1 MELLTPDG
9 INLDL
14 FHGTTMLSNQV
25 MMHLQHRNES
35 WVAEQPSVVD
45 RQDYPTPRK
54 IITRATKALTSGDEC
69 RTTSVE
75 QNGLAPA
82 VTDDLAGP
90 GVHKPSVM
98 VQEDALGHG
107 DGEPTSSED
116 SNAYGPT
123 ADSRGSDDG
132 GISPI
137 DGSAKIFK
145 PTQGFKTSGAVVV
158 DRSRDGDEDYGLSE
172 GWNDHGAELARPDTS
187 AYSDDG
193 ATEDAERLLDAG
205 YARRLM

>member
-1 MELLTPDG
+1 
-9 INLDL
+9 
-14 FHGTTMLSNQV
+14 MLSNQV

-98 VQEDALGHG
+98 VQEDALGHD

-137 DGSAKIFK
+137 DEDPSCNEADATDTFKHRPNETKPMENLEIETNLTGYGDKSAFIPDSSETMLTYSEPIGQSRSMDAIQREILITNV
-145 PTQGFKTSGAVVV
+145 PT
-158 DRSRDGDEDYGLSE
+158 
-172 GWNDHGAELARPDTS
+172 PP
-187 AYSDDG
+187 
-193 ATEDAERLLDAG
+193 
-205 YARRLM
+205 